1 MRHRLERRRTA
12 LALGVSVCVVLGGSN
27 ALAQAIQSKSGAA
40 QSDRARGRVVY
51 VQHCASCHGPD
62 GQALVEAVAN
72 ATNLTRPDRYK
83 FGHSEVELFQSVKAG
98 AGTGMPAFGGVLKD
112 ADIRNVAAYV
122 ASLWKSKPAARPQ

>member
-1 MRHRLERRRTA
+1 MPRRLERRRA
-12 LALGVSVCVVLGGSN
+12 AVALGVSACIGLGASS
-27 ALAQAIQSKSGAA
+27 ALAQDKPAA
-40 QSDRARGRVVY
+40 VQPDRARGRVVY